1 MLDWLVIGGGVHG
14 TYFSHVLTGP
24 CGFSRDRVRVLDRHP
39 EPLAEWLRRSRA
51 TCMDFLR
58 SPGVHHIDVQ
68 PFSLLQFSRS
78 PVAPPSSEL
87 FGMYK
92 LPSVC
97 LFEAHARATIAR
109 RRSHEL
115 RLQGEARSVARV
127 ARGWRVETAEG
138 ALESRRLLLALGPPS
153 GTHWPDWARH
163 MRAVD
168 APIRHVLELEQRP
181 KARAAGSTLVVGS
194 GCTAAHLVL
203 ALSREASGSLTW
215 ACGESLRH
223 AEYDSDP
230 GWLGPK
236 FLEGFENVGSLERRR
251 EWIRAARRPGTIPER
266 LLRPLHAAQRRG
278 RVQLATGTVTS
289 AELGPDG
296 TLRVHGP
303 QALNGL
309 AFHEVLL
316 ATGFERRRPGGAWL
330 ERCERELGLPLA
342 PCGFPS
348 LSATLEWDRNLLV
361 AGELAELEI
370 GPASRNIGG
379 ARLVAERLVRH
390 WRAA

>member
-24 CGFSRDRVRVLDRHP
+24 CGFERDRVRVLDRNP
-39 EPLAEWLRRSRA
+39 EPLQEWFRRSRA

-58 SPGVHHIDVQ
+58 SPGVHHIDVE
-68 PFSLLQFSRS
+68 PFSLLQFSRGPS
-78 PVAPPSSEL
+78 SPPSAEL

-97 LFEAHARATIAR
+97 LFEAHARATIQR

-115 RLQGEARSVARV
+115 RLRGEATGIERLPS
-127 ARGWRVETAEG
+127 GWRVETPEG
-138 ALESRRLLLALGPPS
+138 ALHTRRILLAVGPPS
-153 GTHWPDWARH
+153 RVNWPDWAL
-163 MRAVD
+163 D
-168 APIRHVLELEQRP
+168 AKANGARLEHVFELDRRP
-181 KARAAGSTLVVGS
+181 EPCTSGGTLVVGS

-203 ALSREASGSLTW
+203 ALARESQGPVTW
-215 ACGESLRH
+215 ACGEPLRH

-236 FLEGFENVGSLERRR
+236 HLSGFGEVLSLERRR
-251 EWIRAARRPGTIPER
+251 EWIREARKPGTIPAR
-266 LLRPLHAAQRRG
+266 LLHPLQGALHRG
-278 RVQLATGTVTS
+278 RVRLAPGAIQS
-289 AELGPDG
+289 ARALAGGRVEVNGPE
-296 TLRVHGP
+296 
-303 QALNGL
+303 GL
-309 AFHEVLL
+309 PEGGVDRVLL

-330 ERCERELGLPLA
+330 ERTERALGLPLA
-342 PCGFPS
+342 PCGYPR
-348 LSATLEWDRNLLV
+348 LAPTLEWDRGLLV
-361 AGELAELEI
+361 AGELAELEV
-370 GPASRNIGG
+370 GPAARNIGG